1 MKRLYS
7 KKWTIHIFPT
17 KTLRHK
23 MQEKKSEKKPN
34 IFKVSDDDT
43 SSTQISVQSYK
54 LKYWIIVVNSN
65 MNEPVQSS

>member
-1 MKRLYS
+1 
-7 KKWTIHIFPT
+7 
-17 KTLRHK
+17 
-23 MQEKKSEKKPN
+23 MQEKKKKKKSN
-34 IFKVSDDDT
+34 ISKVSDDDT

>member
-1 MKRLYS
+1 
-7 KKWTIHIFPT
+7 
-17 KTLRHK
+17 
-23 MQEKKSEKKPN
+23 MQEKKKEKKSN